1 MIPVTVA
8 GGGAKGE
15 EAQAAANDEVEE
27 IQGRPHDGH
36 QHVYMWRQRG
46 DHWVLTVLKYQI

>member
-27 IQGRPHDGH
+27 IQGRPHDGR